1 MPSTLRLLPPI
12 GGTSYALQ
20 TGVVASCPASKQDV
34 LEIISIIFLAF
45 AGLTLLGLRRTGRE
59 RPPRRT
65 SEPSDRYAGLAV
77 PGSPAANVLDAI
89 MAADKDF
96 NVQYFIVGAESAY
109 ERIVTAYAKG
119 DRRELTNLLA
129 PTVYEGFDAV
139 IREREAR
146 GETAETHFLSI
157 DATDIT
163 AAEFHGKV
171 VHITVRF
178 VAEFVSTTRDRN
190 GTIIDGSADHIASVT
205 DVWTFARNVTAR
217 DPNWKL
223 AATETAA

>member
-1 MPSTLRLLPPI
+1 MLPELA
-12 GGTSYALQ
+12 SLQ
-20 TGVVASCPASKQDV
+20 LPASKQDV
-34 LEIISIIFLAF
+34 FEITSIILLAL
-45 AGLTLLGLRRTGRE
+45 AGLTFLALRRMGRE
-59 RPPRRT
+59 PPPQRA

-89 MAADKDF
+89 MAADKEF
-96 NVQYFIVGAESAY
+96 NVQYFIAGAESAY

-146 GETAETHFLSI
+146 GETAETRFLSI
-157 DATDIT
+157 DATAIT

-190 GTIIDGSADHIASVT
+190 GKVIDGSADNVASVT
-205 DVWTFARNVTAR
+205 DVWTFARNVTSR

-223 AATETAA
+223 AATETGA